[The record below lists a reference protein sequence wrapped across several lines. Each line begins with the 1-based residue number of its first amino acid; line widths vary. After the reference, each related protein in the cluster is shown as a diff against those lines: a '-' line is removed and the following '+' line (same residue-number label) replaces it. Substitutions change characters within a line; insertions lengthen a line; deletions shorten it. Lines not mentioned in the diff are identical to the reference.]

1 MWALELYRSNR
12 CHCGT
17 DPIGSPPEEALLGN
31 TSRVKWC
38 RISEAPI
45 IFHAALF
52 GVLNSPESDPSRRI
66 AAGDEC
72 PRVHPSLETSPSDTH
87 VRRPSSSI
95 TCCPPLTPFP
105 LKHDAK
111 HIKVEVMCSR
121 RRCLRGF
128 SACLPSSM
136 RQVNPLTPPHLI
148 FSCHFVPTF
157 FFLPHLNYLFLL
169 SPFLFLSVLHSNLY

>member
-1 MWALELYRSNR
+1 MCFKSTRCEGDCCVKVVVLKKSALFHVDSFLTSSVLRCMWALELYRSNR

-95 TCCPPLTPFP
+95 TCCSPPS
-105 LKHDAK
+105 H
-111 HIKVEVMCSR
+111 
-121 RRCLRGF
+121 
-128 SACLPSSM
+128 
-136 RQVNPLTPPHLI
+136 
-148 FSCHFVPTF
+148 
-157 FFLPHLNYLFLL
+157 LFLL
-169 SPFLFLSVLHSNLY
+169 NMMLNTLKWK